1 MDFDKD
7 FNRQEKINL
16 GKKKLKKFRKNH
28 NVSSGETSQ
37 DSLNSENTPSH
48 SFSIPGTPNV
58 NLNVSHS
65 SPLSYHLNNTT
76 LSQNNTNALVTNETN
91 LTQIYNINEISQA
104 DSSIKTTNSNTM
116 NNSKSENTYP
126 TNPTDISINANSN
139 NNSYLSSEA
148 NKTNIT
154 DIGIN
159 NNNTFT
165 TSTTTSNNINYSVEN
180 SQSNYYSIPNTS
192 NSFTY
197 QTNVQNSYYPVE
209 NTGNNY
215 SIITSNSNPI
225 LEEKKPTG
233 SRSSSIRSGI
243 SGFVGSMF
251 KNIIDAAAPPIAPEY
266 LQKYKSSHNSS
277 VNSLENENDNGMGNN
292 FLVSNKAKY
301 DDNTNNNDNSVINNP
316 GASAE
321 VEPLKIEEP
330 EYMKNLSGNS
340 NNNATPLFIQ
350 NSNLIN
356 NQVPPPPTSA
366 VAPSQY
372 IRSMPK
378 KKKKWAAFTYNE
390 DEIVVDRENYS
401 KNPANAISLK
411 DYMNQQQQKQI
422 NDTTKPS
429 AENSLQEPPKSTSFI
444 PPKAT
449 NETINT
455 NMIVPGPPKII
466 EKVDTSSGAS
476 NLLSPSQTTPNANAS
491 FNLSPNVSKTPTPP
505 PPKAESSINSSAI
518 SPPPRVESN
527 ISSSVTPPPP
537 KAESNIS
544 SSVIPPPPKAGL
556 DISSSV
562 TPPPPMAISGV
573 NSNTPSPMIETNN
586 PNLTMTSPPITGY
599 NNKTNSIPPPPKAN
613 TYNISASRTPPPPKN
628 SAYPGFSVPSP
639 ANIGFNI
646 PTPSYPTATSTYGT
660 SFVPAV
666 STLSSSNTNDKI
678 YNTATVIQD
687 EKEDLSGNIDIDNKS
702 NNPSVMGFI
711 EENDNILLS
720 SPHIDSSVIRNH
732 KNVNPKLHNKTSF
745 SSLIKN
751 PDVIE
756 LTSSSNVT
764 TPVDKSETYSNAS
777 DLFNSIGNENNLFMN
792 NNPGLNNN
800 GNENLNDILLNNNLK
815 GNKKTKNNYSLPLEN
830 IMASPFGI
838 HPKINTKVDENTE
851 TKLNESA
858 SFDLEPISMTSSTKN
873 EICSET
879 ISPDDASSLF
889 GVTRKSKEVAESSS
903 LHQSF
908 VPNDDSNDNEPS
920 PSVAIKKN
928 PINDNLLLSSN
939 VGGTKNIDN
948 KELPYTLIDDLENVN
963 ISESTKSKK
972 TPFNKDIS
980 LVSPEKLNEMSD
992 IPLDENIPEQST
1004 RQYITSKIF
1013 SETAKAKNLLSGM
1026 FPIRDN
1032 KSEGSVGKLM
1042 NLAFSSHSENNS
1054 SEPTTNYDKANETE
1068 DNAIL
1073 KPSTEVEIEQNVL
1086 FTGSDNNDNQGI
1098 FINQSDI
1105 KIDEKSSPLPLS
1117 VNTLDTPKPEQLFAT
1132 PTEQRKTGILYS
1144 SNMETASNLF
1154 GESNKSD
1161 NNQLDDEFMSYINKD
1176 NSNNNTE
1183 FTIQQSQDKN
1193 VSSYNNQNENIP
1205 FSTTENVDMVVNNS
1219 FYNQSQD
1226 NSIPFF
1232 TSDNDNSNGFSN
1244 DTHNQKGSAKFY
1256 ISSGNAT
1263 PINSDMYNN
1272 SESSFPLS
1280 GTTSPIKNEIN
1291 PTSNISTPLK
1301 TEVVNQP
1308 GEVLAYKSQTTT
1320 PIQNEAS
1327 SKNEKI
1333 PFFNSQIT
1341 SPIRNEVSN
1350 QNDSIPFYNSQTTS
1364 PINNESTNQNEN
1376 VQFYSNNSLPIQ
1388 SNNQNDAVPFF
1399 NVENNNQKMS
1409 YPTFTINNQDNN
1421 ILFFNDDKTKNQQ
1434 NNTSSFNTNNQIPFY
1449 SQSENTNTSF
1459 NNESPSANIF
1469 DTVANQNND
1478 TNVNFFDNG
1487 IQENNNGGNWFEQF
1501 SQSNESFVTSE
1512 IINNESV
1519 SQNGK
1524 DEKSMSPKLEEEKL
1538 TNELNEIS
1546 KDKENKNIIEENN
1559 IINQEELIKDNKAEK
1574 QSKSTGIETE
1584 QIVVHKTIDEKGL
1597 TKLNN
1602 ELEDSNNKVTSDS
1615 EIIKKLNSQIEEQK
1629 KKNNALIDK
1638 IKTLEHENDENIKK
1652 IKQNEKNIDNLNSLI
1667 KMKDQQIDLLKE
1679 ESENDSE
1686 NKDNSNELDK
1696 MNNLLK
1702 EKINIIEELTIENQ
1716 NLKNEKDKQKQLLE
1730 VKENELNTCKNK
1742 IKELSDEINRISS
1755 SDNIENKLKEFS
1767 NQIQELQSLIN
1778 EKDKQKDEIL
1788 KEKQLIESE
1797 SKEQLDRLEESKNS
1811 YLQLQNNCSILQ
1823 EEIKKSK
1830 EQNANLEQ
1838 EMTLIKFKYDKIEK
1852 INNEE
1857 KDFLQKM
1864 KELYPNLP
1872 LSEIVDKISNITIE
1886 KEVVQPKPLD
1896 PSKTNNIQ
1904 ELNWND
1910 IGNTDNKE
1918 EFENYINDSNLN
1930 AFTPQPMI
1938 LPITNEQ
1945 VKKYEIENNEL
1956 KEKCSSYEKVIE
1968 KNKAEI
1974 EYLKDLINNHKP
1986 LDYVEFNDSS
1996 NDGNH
2001 NLIEIIS
2008 QLTKD
2013 NQALNLQIQE
2023 LRNEVNSNNQVD
2035 SNPLTFS
2042 NQPYDNINTSSS
2054 FSYPPYMNTTQPPTD
2069 LMYNQL
2075 YSGNNMNGNTGI
2087 ENNQGLSSYT
2097 SPYENIIDNKVYEQ
2111 PGFDMNY
2118 YNNRALSTFTTPSST
2133 YDHQQLLNQLDERE
2147 KNERN
2152 KMLASTS

>member
-28 NVSSGETSQ
+28 NVSSGETS
-37 DSLNSENTPSH
+37 H

-58 NLNVSHS
+58 NLNV
-65 SPLSYHLNNTT
+65 
-76 LSQNNTNALVTNETN
+76 
-91 LTQIYNINEISQA
+91 
-104 DSSIKTTNSNTM
+104 K
-116 NNSKSENTYP
+116 NTYP

-372 IRSMPK
+372 IR
-378 KKKKWAAFTYNE
+378 T
-390 DEIVVDRENYS
+390 
-401 KNPANAISLK
+401 NAISLK

-1376 VQFYSNNSLPIQ
+1376 VQFYSNNSLQFNPIIRMMQ
-1388 SNNQNDAVPFF
+1388 FHSLMLK
-1399 NVENNNQKMS
+1399 NNNQKMS

-1469 DTVANQNND
+1469 DT
-1478 TNVNFFDNG
+1478 
-1487 IQENNNGGNWFEQF
+1487 
-1501 SQSNESFVTSE
+1501 
-1512 IINNESV
+1512 INNESV

-1602 ELEDSNNKVTSDS
+1602 ELEDSNNKTDWRNQKIPIYNSK
-1615 EIIKKLNSQIEEQK
+1615 IIVVFYKKKLQK
-1629 KKNNALIDK
+1629 AR
-1638 IKTLEHENDENIKK
+1638 
-1652 IKQNEKNIDNLNSLI
+1652 
-1667 KMKDQQIDLLKE
+1667 
-1679 ESENDSE
+1679 
-1686 NKDNSNELDK
+1686 NK
-1696 MNNLLK
+1696 
-1702 EKINIIEELTIENQ
+1702 
-1716 NLKNEKDKQKQLLE
+1716 
-1730 VKENELNTCKNK
+1730 
-1742 IKELSDEINRISS
+1742 
-1755 SDNIENKLKEFS
+1755 
-1767 NQIQELQSLIN
+1767 
-1778 EKDKQKDEIL
+1778 
-1788 KEKQLIESE
+1788 
-1797 SKEQLDRLEESKNS
+1797 
-1811 YLQLQNNCSILQ
+1811 
-1823 EEIKKSK
+1823 
-1830 EQNANLEQ
+1830 NANLEQ

-1857 KDFLQKM
+1857 KDFLQNM

-1918 EFENYINDSNLN
+1918 EFENYIND
-1930 AFTPQPMI
+1930 I
-1938 LPITNEQ
+1938 I
-1945 VKKYEIENNEL
+1945 KYEIENNEL
-1956 KEKCSSYEKVIE
+1956 RKNVVSYE
-1968 KNKAEI
+1968 
-1974 EYLKDLINNHKP
+1974 KDLINNHKP
-1986 LDYVEFNDSS
+1986 LDYVEFTDSS

-2008 QLTKD
+2008 QLTK
-2013 NQALNLQIQE
+2013 
-2023 LRNEVNSNNQVD
+2023 
-2035 SNPLTFS
+2035 
-2042 NQPYDNINTSSS
+2042 
-2054 FSYPPYMNTTQPPTD
+2054 
-2069 LMYNQL
+2069 
-2075 YSGNNMNGNTGI
+2075 
-2087 ENNQGLSSYT
+2087 
-2097 SPYENIIDNKVYEQ
+2097 
-2111 PGFDMNY
+2111 
-2118 YNNRALSTFTTPSST
+2118 
-2133 YDHQQLLNQLDERE
+2133 
-2147 KNERN
+2147 
-2152 KMLASTS
+2152 